1 MEATINC
8 HALDHQGPMSMHLFR
23 KTNEILKSEFQ
34 ILSILKKNVNIKEG
48 NQPDSHSYQWHSP
61 VHPLGV
67 IPLKLGLH
75 HEPHS
80 NVMRFAQYDP
90 LHLHPLHAAN

>member
-34 ILSILKKNVNIKEG
+34 ILSILKKK
-48 NQPDSHSYQWHSP
+48 
-61 VHPLGV
+61 
-67 IPLKLGLH
+67 KKKC
-75 HEPHS
+75 
-80 NVMRFAQYDP
+80 
-90 LHLHPLHAAN
+90 